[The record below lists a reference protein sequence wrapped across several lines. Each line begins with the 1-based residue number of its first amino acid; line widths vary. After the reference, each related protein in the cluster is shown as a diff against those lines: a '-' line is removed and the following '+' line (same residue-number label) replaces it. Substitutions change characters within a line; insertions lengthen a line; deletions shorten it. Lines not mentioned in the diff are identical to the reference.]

1 MRLLHRDR
9 WYGGHPP
16 RLRRALVVGC
26 AMVLIGSVTAVA
38 PTDPAES
45 DETTYLH
52 PTPWEAAD
60 TEAQFLADRILRRE
74 GGGLMLDDERQYAL
88 RHEVKQALSLI
99 RRAYPAMADV
109 RVREEFR
116 PGRIILGL
124 EGELRDAVVGTWN
137 DETALDLP
145 PTGHAAFDALNA
157 KLGLRAAETLRH
169 GGFAFLNV
177 DERVDVLEATLA
189 YLFIDSVDYA
199 RPDWAVGDSSDI
211 DAAKVQGTWHVVF
224 RDAWGDC
231 PAGCIHSEPSFFTVA
246 DGEVQRIEPVEARA
260 MEPFAS
266 LLADRSWR

>member
-1 MRLLHRDR
+1 
-9 WYGGHPP
+9 
-16 RLRRALVVGC
+16 
-26 AMVLIGSVTAVA
+26 MVLIGSVTAVV
-38 PTDPAES
+38 PADSAEP

-99 RRAYPAMADV
+99 RRGYPAMADV
-109 RVREEFR
+109 RVREEYR

-124 EGELRDAVVGTWN
+124 EGELRDTVVGTWN
-137 DETALDLP
+137 DETALAPP

-169 GGFAFLNV
+169 GGYAFLNV
-177 DERVDVLEATLA
+177 DERVDVIEAAIA
-189 YLFIDSVDYA
+189 YFTIDGVDYA
-199 RPDWAVGDSSDI
+199 RPEWMVGGSPDI
-211 DAAKVQGTWHVVF
+211 DAAKVQGTWHFVF

-231 PAGCIHSEPSFFTVA
+231 PAGCIHSELSFFTVV
-246 DGEVQRIEPVEARA
+246 DGEVQRIEPAGARA
-260 MEPFAS
+260 MEPFAT
-266 LLADRSWR
+266 LLADRGWRWPR